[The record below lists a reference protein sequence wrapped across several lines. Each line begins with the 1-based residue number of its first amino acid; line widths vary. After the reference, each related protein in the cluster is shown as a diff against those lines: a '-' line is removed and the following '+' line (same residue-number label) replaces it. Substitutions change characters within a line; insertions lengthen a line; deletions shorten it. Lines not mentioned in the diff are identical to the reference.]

1 MPVIALILSALMG
14 WVVFWLIRFDGHEV
28 IASYFSAAARQR
40 RMQRARDAEVKAAV
54 RSVTEARDGALA
66 LLIKLGSVDHAV
78 LPAAE
83 SLIDEAAR
91 TVFGYGDKL
100 VEHRTFAE
108 YVARNTPSFSVLF
121 RELVPLFE
129 KQLAAGERKDLIDLM
144 HKVAEAA
151 GGMTP
156 ARREML
162 DEVQARLLPP
172 KAARV

>member
-1 MPVIALILSALMG
+1 M
-14 WVVFWLIRFDGHEV
+14 
-28 IASYFSAAARQR
+28 
-40 RMQRARDAEVKAAV
+40 

-121 RELVPLFE
+121 RELVPPLFE
-129 KQLAAGERKDLIDLM
+129 KQLAAESKDLIDLVLQGWLRLL
-144 HKVAEAA
+144 VAW
-151 GGMTP
+151 TP

-162 DEVQARLLPP
+162 DEVQASFV
-172 KAARV
+172 ASQARRASRDGGLVTLFYFSAMAVHPL